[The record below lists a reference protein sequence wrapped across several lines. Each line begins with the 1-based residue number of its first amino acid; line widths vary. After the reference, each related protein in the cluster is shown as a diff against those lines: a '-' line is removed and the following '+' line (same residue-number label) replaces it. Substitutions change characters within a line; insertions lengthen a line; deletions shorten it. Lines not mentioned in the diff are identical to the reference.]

1 MQDDD
6 LRMSF
11 LSQVTSVARSVETAQ
26 NHQPIINYLSD
37 GELDRIDKEREK
49 ELNKRRKRNTRGRRG
64 ILLPDREPL
73 KTHRTPAI
81 GFPEIDPS
89 TLALAAAAAAPTSRR
104 AAAAAASVTIANMVA
119 SENGTAIITPSAPV
133 IQATPSLPQSKIPKA
148 KGSFKA
154 PTYPSSILKSRADIV
169 TSTPSTAADAS
180 TFEPPIEEDPP
191 LPPIPISVS
200 APDSRGNKVVSAK
213 RQRELEK
220 EAKEKEFADGQRA
233 NIINGVWHCSNCGC
247 PDSIAI
253 GRRKGPLGD
262 KSQCGACG
270 EFSRERTHVYNC

>member
-1 MQDDD
+1 
-6 LRMSF
+6 MSF
-11 LSQVTSVARSVETAQ
+11 LSQVTSVARSVETSQ

-37 GELDRIDKEREK
+37 GELDRLDREREK
-49 ELNKRRKRNTRGRRG
+49 ELNRRKKRNTRGRRG

-89 TLALAAAAAAPTSRR
+89 ALALVVAAAAPTSRR
-104 AAAAAASVTIANMVA
+104 AAAAVASVNIANMVA
-119 SENGTAIITPSAPV
+119 SENGTAVITPSAPV
-133 IQATPSLPQSKIPKA
+133 MQATPSLPQSKIPKA

-154 PTYPSSILKSRADIV
+154 PSYPSSILKPRADVVSV
-169 TSTPSTAADAS
+169 TRSTAADIS
-180 TFEPPIEEDPP
+180 TFEPPLEEDPP
-191 LPPIPISVS
+191 LPPVPISVS
-200 APDSRGNKVVSAK
+200 APESRSKVISAK

-220 EAKEKEFADGQRA
+220 EAKEREFADGQRA
-233 NIINGVWHCSNCGC
+233 NMIDGVWHCSNCGC

-270 EFSRERTHVYNC
+270 MFESSFFSLTLY